1 MNPFEQTV
9 VMFGFV
15 VLRLMVPLAVTVLVV
30 WWLRHLDAR
39 WEMEGR
45 AEDMATQVTSRG
57 RTALREPDR
66 PCWEIRGC
74 SAEERQ
80 HCDVCR
86 NSALPCWLVRMQLT
100 GKLSGRCVGC
110 GVLGSTQMAPAMGDD

>member
-30 WWLRHLDAR
+30 WWLRRLDTR
-39 WEMEGR
+39 WETEGR
-45 AEDMATQVTSRG
+45 AQDMAAQVRSRG

-66 PCWEIRGC
+66 PCWEIHGC
-74 SAEERQ
+74 SAEERS
-80 HCDVCR
+80 HCDACR
-86 NSALPCWLVRMQLT
+86 NSSLPCWLVRMQLT
-100 GKLSGRCVGC
+100 GKLGGKCVGC
-110 GVLGSTQMAPAMGDD
+110 GVLAGTQMAPAMGDD